1 MRSKASTDFWRCLER
16 LPTRVQEL
24 ARQKYALWRRFPR
37 HPSLH
42 FKELRPGL
50 WSLRISRGYR
60 ALAWREDQEYLWFWI
75 GTHAEYDRIIREA

>member
-1 MRSKASTDFWRCLER
+1 MKSQTSSDFWRCFDG
-16 LPTRVQEL
+16 LPTRIHNL
-24 ARQKYALWRRFPR
+24 ARQKYALWRRTPR

-60 ALAWREDQEYLWFWI
+60 ALAWSDGQSYLWFWI
-75 GTHAEYDRIIREA
+75 GTHAGYDRIIEDR